1 MLKKNTDGSSQKMLW
16 VPLPWW
22 TSQSMIITL
31 DTPCFAC
38 RCRAAIAALFRRQ
51 NPIPSAPPAAGK
63 FQPPQI
69 VGVVNPENFPVVLVV
84 RGDRHE
90 RIEKADALE
99 MIVDRDQ
106 AVRGFRVCERGDV
119 EQIVRM
125 VDIRD
130 LIHQHHGE

>member
-1 MLKKNTDGSSQKMLW
+1 MLW

-38 RCRAAIAALFRRQ
+38 RYRAVIAALFRRQ
-51 NPIPSAPPAAGK
+51 NPIPSARPAWCPG
-63 FQPPQI
+63 
-69 VGVVNPENFPVVLVV
+69 GGLG
-84 RGDRHE
+84 RGYRNE
-90 RIEKADALE
+90 RLEEADALE
-99 MIVDRDQ
+99 MFVNCNKAIR
-106 AVRGFRVCERGDV
+106 RFRVCEWGGV

-130 LIHQHHGE
+130 LFHQD